1 MRPIVFVVI
10 TIIPIALIVPAVLIF
25 VPPAIVR
32 LPAMFAL
39 FVQFVARL
47 GRLPALI
54 TVMLNGLMQPV
65 VGMSNPPLTII
76 IGVQPGNS
84 GQRHKSGQRNR
95 RQRPLPQKQPHPWI
109 SHSNSFLLG

>member
-1 MRPIVFVVI
+1 MRPIVFIVI
-10 TIIPIALIVPAVLIF
+10 PIIPIALIVPAVPIF

-32 LPAMFAL
+32 LPAIFAL

-65 VGMSNPPLTII
+65 IGMGNAAPAII
-76 IGVQPGNS
+76 IGVQLGHS
-84 GQRHKSGQRNR
+84 RQRGKTGKRYR
-95 RQRPLPQKQPHPWI
+95 RQHPLPQKQPYPWI